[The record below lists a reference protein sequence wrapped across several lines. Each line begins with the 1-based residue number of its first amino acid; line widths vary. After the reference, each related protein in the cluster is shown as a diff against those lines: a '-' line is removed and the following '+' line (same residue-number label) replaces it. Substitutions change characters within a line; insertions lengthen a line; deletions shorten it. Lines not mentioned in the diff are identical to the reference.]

1 MAMTSLTSLTRW
13 NPFRSLQRFDPVTD
27 IDDLFRNISLRPMLR
42 DFEAAPEIRMNVSE
56 TEKAYVVSAEIP
68 GVKKDDI
75 EISVEGNQ
83 VSLQAEVKRDETHE
97 SAKDIHSERFI
108 GKTYRAFTLPQEI
121 ESGKCEAHYDN
132 GVLTLTLP
140 KKSNGHSTRV
150 AIN

>member
-1 MAMTSLTSLTRW
+1 MTSLTRW

-27 IDDLFRNISLRPMLR
+27 IDDLFRNMSLRPMLR
-42 DFEAAPEIRMNVSE
+42 DFEASPEIRMNVKE
-56 TEKAYVVSAEIP
+56 DEKAYLVSAEIP

-83 VSLQAEVKRDETHE
+83 VTIQAEVKRDETRE
-97 SAKDIHSERFI
+97 SAKEIHSERFV
-108 GKTYRAFTLPQEI
+108 GKSYRAFTLPQEI
-121 ESGKCEAHYDN
+121 DSNKCEAKYDN

-140 KKSNGHSTRV
+140 KKSNGQSTRV